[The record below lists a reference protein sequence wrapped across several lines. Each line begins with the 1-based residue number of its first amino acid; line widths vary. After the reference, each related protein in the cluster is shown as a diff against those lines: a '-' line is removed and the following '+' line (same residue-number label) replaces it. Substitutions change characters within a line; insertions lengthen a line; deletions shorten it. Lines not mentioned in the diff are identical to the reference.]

1 MNNQL
6 SVLGYQ
12 AGNSFIYQLN
22 ATAKLL
28 FFLLISISS
37 MVTYDT
43 RYLAFVALF
52 SVILFY
58 FSKIPFSSVKRVAQF
73 AAIFAILN
81 LLFVFIFDPGYG
93 ARLYD
98 SKTILWGPLTLEE
111 LFYLFNLVL
120 KYFSTIPLA
129 LLFIL
134 TTNPSQ
140 FASSLNK
147 IGLPYRSSYSVSLA
161 LRYIPDIQRDYHSI
175 SQAQQ
180 ARGVE
185 LGKNEHFFARLKN
198 SVNILLPLILTS
210 LNRIDTI
217 SNAMELRGFGKN
229 KKRTWYTKRP
239 FARRDFIAIAIG
251 VVLLAVSLFVTIRFG
266 RFYNPFVG

>member
-52 SVILFY
+52 SVVLFY

-98 SKTILWGPLTLEE
+98 SKIILWGPLTLEE

-161 LRYIPDIQRDYHSI
+161 LRYIPDMQERFLAIRN
-175 SQAQQ
+175 AGQ
-180 ARGVE
+180 ARGMDLSKKVG
-185 LGKNEHFFARLKN
+185 LFSRIKLNVQL
-198 SVNILLPLILTS
+198 LLPLIFSS
-210 LNRIDTI
+210 LEQIDTI
-217 SNAMELRGFGKN
+217 STAMELRRFGKK
-229 KKRTWYTKRP
+229 KKRSWYSYQPLNVKDYLVILL
-239 FARRDFIAIAIG
+239 ALLG
-251 VVLLAVSLFVTIRFG
+251 VVIVILLFFVNQG
-266 RFYNPFVG
+266 RFFNPFH